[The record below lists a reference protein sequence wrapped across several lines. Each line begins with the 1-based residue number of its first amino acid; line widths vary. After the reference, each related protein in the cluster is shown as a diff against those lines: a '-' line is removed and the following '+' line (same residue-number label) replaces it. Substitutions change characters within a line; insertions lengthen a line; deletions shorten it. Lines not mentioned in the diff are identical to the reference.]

1 MKTKSII
8 VTLVFAI
15 AFSAFGE
22 NGKKEEL
29 AFIKENTLFAQQ
41 QLSLMIKTL
50 PDPDTAGIVPCSTLN
65 VP

>member
-1 MKTKSII
+1 MKTKSIL
-8 VTLVFAI
+8 VTLFFVL
-15 AFSAFGE
+15 AFSAFGG

-50 PDPDTAGIVPCSTLN
+50 PDPDTAGIVLCSTLD